1 MQGMCPCQRVMCI
14 RRRKWCRC
22 DEGSWVPQKTSQHFF
37 SETLLGSFFHHL
49 PNFLIFSLGVFSFQL
64 WLWLLCFL
72 LVGLAK
78 VQTTPQSLTCQS
90 SSSFHLHGSSGRHVA
105 RLGPSKCQAARGPG
119 RVRRETT
126 GGIFK
131 LDENDSRFVLFDAP
145 PLLSQILRV
154 YYFTLWLY
162 LMVPI

>member
-131 LDENDSRFVLFDAP
+131 LDGKWFQIRVVWCTTFVITNP
-145 PLLSQILRV
+145 
-154 YYFTLWLY
+154 
-162 LMVPI
+162 